1 MYNLSKSELEKM
13 GAWITTTEIKQQ
25 PELWLETYNIYKN
38 NKERISEFLNNV
50 QQVAGNKMIKVIF
63 TGAGTSQYVGDTVLP
78 YLKSHGDRK
87 QFIFESVGTTDIV
100 ASPYHYLFEDE
111 VTILVSFARSGNSPE
126 SVKSVE
132 LANQIVKNIFH
143 LTLTCAKDGQLAKQ
157 SQNDKNS
164 CLVLM
169 PEKSN
174 DAGFAMT
181 GSFTCMLLSALLI
194 FDVIN
199 TDEEKLSYVEQVSQ
213 IGKNVLE
220 KEDVIQSYV
229 NLNFDRIVYLGSGS
243 FAPLTREAQLKVLEL
258 TAGQLTTM
266 YDSSMGFRHGPKSY
280 VNNKTIVFCFVHNN
294 DYTRQYDVDI
304 LEEIYQDNIA
314 VKTVAISQE
323 NDVNYSGE
331 TFTLIGKP
339 LPDGYLTLAMISF
352 AQTISLLCSIK
363 VNNTPDT
370 PSKSG
375 TVNRVVKGV
384 ILHDYK

>member
-1 MYNLSKSELEKM
+1 M
-13 GAWITTTEIKQQ
+13 
-25 PELWLETYNIYKN
+25 
-38 NKERISEFLNNV
+38 
-50 QQVAGNKMIKVIF
+50 IF

-78 YLKSHGDRK
+78 YLKSHADRR

-132 LANQIVKNIFH
+132 LANQIVKDIFH
-143 LTLTCAKDGQLAKQ
+143 LTLTCAPEGQLAQKA
-157 SQNDKNS
+157 QNDDKS

-169 PEKSN
+169 PSRSN

-194 FDVIN
+194 FDHVN
-199 TDEEKLSYVEQVSQ
+199 SDDEKLVFVQKVSE
-213 IGKNVLE
+213 IGADIIAR
-220 KEDVIQSYV
+220 EDVIQSYV
-229 NLNFDRIVYLGSGS
+229 DLDFNRIVYLGSGS

-258 TAGQLTTM
+258 TAGQMTTM

-280 VNNKTIVFCFVHNN
+280 VNDKTIVFCFVHNDN
-294 DYTRQYDVDI
+294 YTRKYDVDI
-304 LEEIYQDNIA
+304 LEEIYQDKIA
-314 VKTVAISQE
+314 VKTVAISQA
-323 NDVNYSGE
+323 NTLNYSGE
-331 TFTLIGKP
+331 TFELIGEL
-339 LPDGYLTLAMISF
+339 LPDGYLTLAMITF

-384 ILHDYK
+384 ILHDYE